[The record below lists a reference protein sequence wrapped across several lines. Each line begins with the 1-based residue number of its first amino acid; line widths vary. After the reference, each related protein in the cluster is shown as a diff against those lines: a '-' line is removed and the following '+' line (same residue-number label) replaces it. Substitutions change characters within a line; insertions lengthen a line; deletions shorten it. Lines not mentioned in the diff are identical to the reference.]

1 LIQPFL
7 RPRND
12 DKSRTASSQYSST
25 SVITPFQLRY
35 ETDIRND
42 EEMRIA
48 SSLYFSD
55 KRHHTF
61 SVAVRNEYSQ

>member
-1 LIQPFL
+1 MTKRCGLPHRCIFP
-7 RPRND
+7 
-12 DKSRTASSQYSST
+12 T

-55 KRHHTF
+55 KRHHAF
-61 SVAVRNEYSQ
+61 SVGTKRLFAMTKSREKI